1 MEIVRPTRGP
11 GQGEVDLLSFI
22 LDPYL
27 SVIVGAIFFILSDF
41 FQWKPKVT
49 IAVTGVAAVLATLYS
64 VVLYLDWL
72 PSDILILDNLFP
84 LLRVLPQKGSEIML
98 HSNVTGAT
106 KDTFPVALAILFYL
120 LYPLWVYLG
129 FNITKNLKAP
139 REPTPTHRFGT
150 ANYRLGGMGLFL
162 LGELLT
168 LYGLAMPTEY
178 GGQTGFIVANVAIWL
193 VIVGVYL
200 MTIPKSERDPWWKPP
215 GATGG

>member
-1 MEIVRPTRGP
+1 M
-11 GQGEVDLLSFI
+11 SFI

-139 REPTPTHRFGT
+139 REPTPTHRKPGRRRF
-150 ANYRLGGMGLFL
+150 ARCSGLASHSCTIAFAV
-162 LGELLT
+162 
-168 LYGLAMPTEY
+168 LYGPVPQARFSPT
-178 GGQTGFIVANVAIWL
+178 TGACTPNP
-193 VIVGVYL
+193 L
-200 MTIPKSERDPWWKPP
+200 MRRSNEPWPK
-215 GATGG
+215 